1 MSAIRRGTPATKYL
15 MVAILIG
22 LVIQFLRGAVTDPL
36 RLTDL
41 GAIDPERI
49 IGDGQWWRLVS
60 AMFLHGNGTV
70 PGTALHITMN
80 LWALFQLGTLYELMF
95 GSRRFLVIYFA
106 SGILASLTS
115 LIVSYLWRG
124 GSSVGASGAVF
135 GIMGA
140 FISSVMRSPR
150 WRHQKAARGI
160 MNQVVFW
167 SLANIIIGSQIP
179 QIDNSA
185 HVGGFIAGLILGA
198 VLPHR
203 VPPPPPAD
211 VVVDVMPYDK

>member
-1 MSAIRRGTPATKYL
+1 MSATRRHAPATKYL
-15 MVAILIG
+15 IAAILLG
-22 LVIQFLRGAVTDPL
+22 LLVQFLRGAVTDPL
-36 RLTDL
+36 KLAWL
-41 GAIDPERI
+41 GAIVPELVFRE
-49 IGDGQWWRLVS
+49 GQWWRLVS

-115 LIVSYLWRG
+115 LFLTRG
-124 GSSVGASGAVF
+124 WSVGASGAIF

-140 FISSVMRSPR
+140 FISSVLRSPR

-160 MNQVVFW
+160 VHQVVFW
-167 SLANIIIGSQIP
+167 SLANIVIGSQIP
-179 QIDNSA
+179 QIDIAA
-185 HVGGFIAGLILGA
+185 HVGGFVAGLILGGI
-198 VLPHR
+198 LPHR
-203 VPPPPPAD
+203 VPPPPPSD
-211 VVVDVMPYDK
+211 VVVDVMPYDE